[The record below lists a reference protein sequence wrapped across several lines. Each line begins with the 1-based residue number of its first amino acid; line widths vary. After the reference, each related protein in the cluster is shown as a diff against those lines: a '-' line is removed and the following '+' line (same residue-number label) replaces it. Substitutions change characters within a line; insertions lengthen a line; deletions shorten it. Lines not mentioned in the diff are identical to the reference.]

1 MQRLNDLNLK
11 LRQAI
16 SMTTWAV
23 DRPPTFTDSVTLD
36 FKMDGNALAA
46 GSAQLSVRVG
56 GYDLTEQQEAQV
68 RSATAEELSGAVQE
82 AVLDIA
88 RRIWAQLDAADREK
102 IAAGL

>member
-56 GYDLTEQQEAQV
+56 GDDLTVQQEAQV